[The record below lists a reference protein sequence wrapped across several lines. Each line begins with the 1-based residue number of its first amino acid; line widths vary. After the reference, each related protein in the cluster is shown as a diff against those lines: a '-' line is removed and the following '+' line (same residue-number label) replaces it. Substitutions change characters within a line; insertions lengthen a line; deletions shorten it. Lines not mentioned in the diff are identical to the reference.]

1 MILVDVHALQLG
13 EVYDFE
19 VDEDKTADELLGDI
33 VTLICKKENKKQ
45 KKEGNYYLYA
55 LNKECVLRGAL
66 SFREQGI
73 RSGERLV
80 LV

>member
-33 VTLICKKENKKQ
+33 VSLICKKENKKQ

-55 LNKECVLRGAL
+55 LNKECILRGAI

>member
-33 VTLICKKENKKQ
+33 VSLICKKENKKQ

-55 LNKECVLRGAL
+55 LNKECILRGPL

>member
-13 EVYDFE
+13 EVYDFD

-33 VTLICKKENKKQ
+33 VSLICKKENKKQ

-55 LNKECVLRGAL
+55 LNKECILRGAL

>member
-13 EVYDFE
+13 KVYDFE

-33 VTLICKKENKKQ
+33 VSLICKKENKKQ

-55 LNKECVLRGAL
+55 LNKECILRGAL

>member
-33 VTLICKKENKKQ
+33 VSLICKKENKKQ

-55 LNKECVLRGAL
+55 LPRFKIHKAYIYLYNLYG
-66 SFREQGI
+66 
-73 RSGERLV
+73 
-80 LV
+80 

>member
-33 VTLICKKENKKQ
+33 VALICKKENKKQ

>member
-1 MILVDVHALQLG
+1 MILVDVQALQLG

-19 VDEDKTADELLGDI
+19 VDEDKTADELLADI
-33 VTLICKKENKKQ
+33 VALICKKENKKPQ
-45 KKEGNYYLYA
+45 EEGSYYLYA
-55 LNKECVLRGAL
+55 MNRECILAGTL

>member
-19 VDEDKTADELLGDI
+19 VDEDKTADELLEDI
-33 VTLICKKENKKQ
+33 VSLICKKENKKQ

-55 LNKECVLRGAL
+55 LNKECILRGAL

>member
-33 VTLICKKENKKQ
+33 VSLICKKENKKI
-45 KKEGNYYLYA
+45 N
-55 LNKECVLRGAL
+55 NFL
-66 SFREQGI
+66 SFVNTLLQLLPMFGKI
-73 RSGERLV
+73 
-80 LV
+80 

>member
-1 MILVDVHALQLG
+1 MILVDVHALQLE

-19 VDEDKTADELLGDI
+19 VDEDKTVDELLGDI
-33 VTLICKKENKKQ
+33 VSLICKKENKKQ

-55 LNKECVLRGAL
+55 LNKECILRGAL

>member
-13 EVYDFE
+13 KVYDFE

-55 LNKECVLRGAL
+55 LNKECILRGAL

>member
-33 VTLICKKENKKQ
+33 VSLICKKENKEQ

-55 LNKECVLRGAL
+55 LNKECILRGAL

>member
-33 VTLICKKENKKQ
+33 VSLICKKENKKK

-55 LNKECVLRGAL
+55 LNKECILRGAL